1 MSLYVHRGEGWV
13 KFEYVG
19 RGVVWS
25 RVYAVIDRERE
36 RKGKREKERE
46 SERERERQRAYTQMY

>member
-1 MSLYVHRGEGWV
+1 MSLYVHRGEGWG

-36 RKGKREKERE
+36 RKKEEGGWGGREG
-46 SERERERQRAYTQMY
+46 T